1 MPDLQQGRVIIWN
14 WHVFEPQ
21 GSAVGGTGARVIKA
35 GKAVPMTENFV
46 VARKTTSFHGKK
58 YITPEVL
65 DARIAKGELRVLEDN
80 TDKNGRRVVKVLGT
94 AYVESD
100 TSLVNRVLRDVT
112 LGKSNILVMNDE
124 AHHAYRIKNASEAS
138 GENNEESEEED
149 NTSARKRPCGWKG
162 SIRSTNFVA

>member
-21 GSAVGGTGARVIKA
+21 GSGVGGTGARVVKA
-35 GKAVPMTENFV
+35 GKAVETTENFI

-65 DARIAKGELRVLEDN
+65 DARVAKGELRVLEDK
-80 TDKNGRRVVKVLGT
+80 TDKNGRRMVKVVGT

-100 TSLVNRVLRDVT
+100 TALVNRVLKDAT
-112 LGKSNILVMNDE
+112 SGKSNILVLNDE
-124 AHHAYRIKNASEAS
+124 AHHAYRIRNAAQETDEDDEEAR
-138 GENNEESEEED
+138 GRRYRV
-149 NTSARKRPCGWKG
+149 SAQ
-162 SIRSTNFVA
+162 RSHGLDRWPRQNQ